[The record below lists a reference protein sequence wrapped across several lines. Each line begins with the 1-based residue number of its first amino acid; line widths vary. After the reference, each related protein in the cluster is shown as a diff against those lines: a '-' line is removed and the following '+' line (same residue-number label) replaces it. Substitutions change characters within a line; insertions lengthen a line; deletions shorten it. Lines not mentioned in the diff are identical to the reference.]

1 MCNAVDKTEYPLAAV
16 DIGGTKTA
24 VSLWSGNMVLLGKRR
39 FPTRGTPARVIEQ
52 ILASLGA
59 LLDSAGLALGD
70 CGGIGISCG
79 GPLDS
84 NKGLVLSPP
93 NLPGWDAI
101 PLVSILKDRTG
112 LPCFI
117 ENDANAC
124 ALAEWYW
131 GAGKGF
137 RDLAFLTF
145 GTGMGCGLI
154 LNGGLYR
161 GAGNL
166 AGEVG
171 HVRLAE
177 DGPEG
182 YGKRGSWEG
191 FCSGGGLSR
200 MYAELTG
207 RPEPGKY
214 ICEAAEKGEDAAR
227 RVIAISARYLGRGIA
242 LLIDIINPQCVII
255 GSIFA
260 RSEGLFRT
268 IMEQVIAEETLEDS
282 RRRCLIKPAEL
293 GETLG
298 DYAALGVALNGLQ
311 KIPLRK
317 R

>member
-1 MCNAVDKTEYPLAAV
+1 MCKKENKANSPLAAI
-16 DIGGTKTA
+16 DIGGTKIV
-24 VSLWSGNMVLLGKRR
+24 VSLWNRDMSLLGKIR
-39 FPTRGTPARVIEQ
+39 FPTQGTPDEVIAQ
-52 ILASLGA
+52 IVLSLEA
-59 LLDSAGLALGD
+59 LLGNAGLALGD

-84 NKGLVLSPP
+84 DRGIILSPP
-93 NLPGWDAI
+93 NLPGWDRI
-101 PLVSILKDRTG
+101 PLVSILGERTG

-131 GAGKGF
+131 GAGQGF

-154 LNGGLYR
+154 LNGSLYR

-177 DGPEG
+177 DGPKG

-200 MYAELTG
+200 MYAERTG
-207 RPEPGKY
+207 RVESGKY
-214 ICEAAEKGEDAAR
+214 VCEAAEKGEDAAR
-227 RVIAISARYLGRGIA
+227 QVIESSARYLGRGIA

-260 RSEGLFRT
+260 RSEGLFRA

-282 RRRCLIKPAEL
+282 RRRCAIRPAKL

-298 DYAALGVALNGLQ
+298 DYAALGVALNGLHSCG
-311 KIPLRK
+311 
-317 R
+317 